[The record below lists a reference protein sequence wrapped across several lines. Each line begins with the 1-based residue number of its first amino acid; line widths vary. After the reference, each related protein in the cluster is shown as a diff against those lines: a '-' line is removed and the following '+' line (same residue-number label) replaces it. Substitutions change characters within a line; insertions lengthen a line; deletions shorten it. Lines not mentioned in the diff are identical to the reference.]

1 MPCSQRPRADRLIR
15 CLSMLAAGLPLLLA
29 VACASVDPSKEL
41 KVSDLE
47 TYWVIQSK
55 AGDTTYISPALRF
68 RITNVGT
75 RPWRAIYISAAFR
88 LVGHKE
94 EWGSGWA
101 RVPAAGK
108 LFAPGEQA
116 LVVMA
121 AQEARYHSTGPA
133 ESMFQHPKFEDA
145 QAEVYAQMAGSKQTK
160 LIETRIERR
169 IGARS
174 VQDYLR

>member
-1 MPCSQRPRADRLIR
+1 MPCPQRPRTDRLIR
-15 CLSMLAAGLPLLLA
+15 CVRMLATGLPLLLA
-29 VACASVDPSKEL
+29 MACASADPSKEL

-47 TYWVIQSK
+47 TYWVIQSTV
-55 AGDTTYISPALRF
+55 GDTTYISPAVRF
-68 RITNVGT
+68 RVANVGT
-75 RPWRAIYISAAFR
+75 RSWRAIYISAAFR
-88 LVGHKE
+88 LGGHKE

-101 RVPAAGK
+101 RVPVPGK

-133 ESMFQHPKFEDA
+133 ERMFQHPKFEDA
-145 QAEVYAQMAGSKQTK
+145 QVEVYAQMAGSKQTK
-160 LIETRIERR
+160 LIEARIERR

-174 VQDYLR
+174 VQEYLR